1 MHNSPSIQWDELD
14 YGSGDHKSFSFFF
27 LNQVKKNLIFMDMNK
42 LRQYNKKLRGV
53 GINMEGR
60 PVYVEKVV
68 LEWKKCCIYLQMN
81 IEL

>member
-1 MHNSPSIQWDELD
+1 MEVETIRVSL
-14 YGSGDHKSFSFFF
+14 FFF

-68 LEWKKCCIYLQMN
+68 LE
-81 IEL
+81 

>member
-1 MHNSPSIQWDELD
+1 MYAIKVLKVIYNLEYYISNIKKYKKTTKNIW
-14 YGSGDHKSFSFFF
+14 
-27 LNQVKKNLIFMDMNK
+27 VKFHALIFMDMNK

-68 LEWKKCCIYLQMN
+68 LE
-81 IEL
+81 

>member
-1 MHNSPSIQWDELD
+1 
-14 YGSGDHKSFSFFF
+14 
-27 LNQVKKNLIFMDMNK
+27 MDMNK

-68 LEWKKCCIYLQMN
+68 LELKKMLYIPTNEYR
-81 IEL
+81 IVRIVF